1 MSVLE
6 KLGIAGFRSYSP
18 EEMQYVTFFKPLTLI
33 CGENGSGKTVRNG
46 AILDHHRV
54 PQNDNSRQGPSQ
66 HQLRKDLCDR
76 STTHRKKL
84 VHWNSQ
90 ASIRWAKRT

>member
-18 EEMQYVTFFKPLTLI
+18 EDMQYVTFFKPLTLI

-54 PQNDNSRQGPSQ
+54 P
-66 HQLRKDLCDR
+66 
-76 STTHRKKL
+76 
-84 VHWNSQ
+84 
-90 ASIRWAKRT
+90 